1 MNTLFV
7 QYQPNILVCL
17 IQSSV
22 YLVRHFSC
30 DQGLDLACWKLT
42 AEYKNRIIWCEI
54 MWHAARYSMG
64 MCANRKQSWMNGGF
78 WMTRL
83 TYYSV
88 VCLVL
93 FVSSQAFG
101 VTGMGLG
108 VRAGVVAN
116 YDNPDLSFEEA
127 RQMDIDQLSMVG
139 GHFRISSLP
148 VFTYEV
154 IAEYNWHKKDYSV
167 LGTDVSVKVRDFM
180 LGLNLKYMFRIPVVT
195 PYIGGGIASHQ
206 MTYEF
211 EPSLGSIIGGATVI
225 IPDDGP
231 RFGVHGLAG
240 VMLGFPTS
248 PIEFF
253 VEGRM
258 GKISGDNESTTYSA
272 VYGGVTLKLL

>member
-1 MNTLFV
+1 
-7 QYQPNILVCL
+7 
-17 IQSSV
+17 
-22 YLVRHFSC
+22 
-30 DQGLDLACWKLT
+30 
-42 AEYKNRIIWCEI
+42 
-54 MWHAARYSMG
+54 
-64 MCANRKQSWMNGGF
+64 
-78 WMTRL
+78 MTRL
-83 TYYSV
+83 TFYSV
-88 VCLVL
+88 VCLFL
-93 FVSSQAFG
+93 LVSSQAFG

-127 RQMDIDQLSMVG
+127 WQMDIDQLSMIG
-139 GHFRISSLP
+139 GHFRIASLP

-154 IAEYNWHKKDYSV
+154 IAEYNWHKKDYPV
-167 LGTDVSVKVRDFM
+167 RGTTVSVKVRDFM
-180 LGLNLKYMFRIPVVT
+180 LGLNLKYMLRIPVVT

-211 EPSLGSIIGGATVI
+211 EPSLGSVIGDAI

-240 VMLGFPTS
+240 VTLGFPTS

-258 GKISGDNESTTYSA
+258 GKISGDKESTTYSA